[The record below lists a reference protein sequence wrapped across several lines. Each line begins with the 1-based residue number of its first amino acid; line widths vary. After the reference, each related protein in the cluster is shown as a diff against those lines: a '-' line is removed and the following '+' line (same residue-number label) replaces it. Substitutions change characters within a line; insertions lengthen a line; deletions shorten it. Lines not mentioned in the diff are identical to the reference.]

1 MTHDLFSGFSQLLT
15 PEAIGL
21 LFVGMAIGMFMGML
35 PGMGVS
41 LALSLMLPFLYHMSV
56 IPAITL
62 MLATQAASYYAASIT
77 AILLNTPGAP
87 ESYPTT
93 LDGFPMAQ
101 RGEAGR
107 ALAIS
112 AASTWAGGW
121 IACAVLLALL
131 PVSGSLVNVFH
142 PPEFVAIIILA
153 LVLIGGTGESTSSG
167 KVILSGAIG
176 LMFSFIGADPVTGID
191 RFTFGSVALMSGL
204 NVVPFA
210 LGVFAMTQMVVMYGR
225 NESVAAGQ
233 QAMLRD
239 AFRRQVGEGLGD
251 AARSWI
257 HILRSALVASVL
269 GLIPG
274 IGGFSANFISYSLG
288 RQVSRKSGEFGT
300 GVPAGIASAEGSSLA
315 KEVGS
320 LVPAVALGLPSGVG
334 MVIFIAALSILG
346 IQPGPTLLRSEP
358 SLPYS
363 MMWVMAIAGL
373 LSCAVGLAITPWLSR
388 ATNVRGPVMMPVIVS
403 LAVLGSFA
411 AVTGF
416 VGVVELGVF
425 AVVGV
430 VLRKLGYSLAAM
442 TIGLVLG
449 GTFADNLHLT
459 QSIYGWGFITSSPLA
474 DVFLVISVVLLALI
488 TWRGRRGRAVVTPE
502 RAARGPR
509 PPHPVLEPATEAV
522 IAVVSVGYMII
533 ALGYPA
539 DAGRVPAIIAAIAAA
554 VVLFRLASRGVGV
567 LRQRTVRH
575 VTGRHGAAGGPAP
588 ERFGAVRG
596 PAHAVPGPVDAV
608 PEALAAELAAVLA
621 GQDAG
626 PGRETMEALAG
637 HDGEARGG
645 LGSQPKSF
653 GREREPKP
661 TRASLPAAVPRELG
675 PQETGPQTTE
685 AQGSGHPAADQPA
698 QGRRWRRT
706 AREFAALGWI
716 WAAVGA
722 SYLFGFEI
730 GVPVVAAA
738 YCLTSVE
745 WNRRWQR
752 LAYAGVVTGT
762 CFAIAYAFISLFSL
776 TFSGVLI

>member
-191 RFTFGSVALMSGL
+191 RFTFGNVALMSGL

-346 IQPGPTLLRSEP
+346 VQPGPTLLRSEP

-474 DVFLVISVVLLALI
+474 DVFLVISIVLLALI
-488 TWRGRRGRAVVTPE
+488 TWRGHRGRAVITPE

-509 PPHPVLEPATEAV
+509 PPHPVLEPAAEAV
-522 IAVVSVGYMII
+522 IAVVSVGYMVI

-567 LRQRTVRH
+567 LRQRTVSH
-575 VTGRHGAAGGPAP
+575 AAGRHGPAGGPAP
-588 ERFGAVRG
+588 SPSASRPGPRTPCPRTPCLRGWPPSWRRSSPARTQGRDAKRWKPSLATTARRGADSGVSRSRSGETGSRSRRG
-596 PAHAVPGPVDAV
+596 PVTRPQCRRSW
-608 PEALAAELAAVLA
+608 AAGA
-621 GQDAG
+621 
-626 PGRETMEALAG
+626 
-637 HDGEARGG
+637 
-645 LGSQPKSF
+645 
-653 GREREPKP
+653 
-661 TRASLPAAVPRELG
+661 G
-675 PQETGPQTTE
+675 PQESG
-685 AQGSGHPAADQPA
+685 AQGSGHPAADQQPH
-698 QGRRWRRT
+698 GRRWRRT

-762 CFAIAYAFISLFSL
+762 CFGIAYAFISLFSL

>member
-131 PVSGSLVNVFH
+131 PVSGSLVNLFH

-191 RFTFGSVALMSGL
+191 RFTFGNVALMSGL

-474 DVFLVISVVLLALI
+474 DVFLVISIVLLALI

-522 IAVVSVGYMII
+522 IAVVSVGYMVI

-575 VTGRHGAAGGPAP
+575 ATGRHGRPAARPPSPSTPCPSPSTPCPGPWTPCLRRWPPSWRRSSPARTQGRDAKRWKPWLATTARRGADLGASRSRSGESGSRSRRGPVFRPLCRGSLGRRRPGRRRPKRRGAGIRPRTSRRRGAAG
-588 ERFGAVRG
+588 
-596 PAHAVPGPVDAV
+596 
-608 PEALAAELAAVLA
+608 A
-621 GQDAG
+621 G
-626 PGRETMEALAG
+626 R
-637 HDGEARGG
+637 
-645 LGSQPKSF
+645 
-653 GREREPKP
+653 
-661 TRASLPAAVPRELG
+661 RANSPRS
-675 PQETGPQTTE
+675 
-685 AQGSGHPAADQPA
+685 AGSGPRWARATCSASRSACPWSPPRTASPRSSGTAAGSA
-698 QGRRWRRT
+698 WRTRRW
-706 AREFAALGWI
+706 
-716 WAAVGA
+716 
-722 SYLFGFEI
+722 
-730 GVPVVAAA
+730 
-738 YCLTSVE
+738 
-745 WNRRWQR
+745 
-752 LAYAGVVTGT
+752 
-762 CFAIAYAFISLFSL
+762 
-776 TFSGVLI
+776 

>member
-21 LFVGMAIGMFMGML
+21 LFVGMAVGMFMGML
-35 PGMGVS
+35 PGVGVS

-121 IACAVLLALL
+121 IACVVLVVLI
-131 PVSGSLVNVFH
+131 PFSGSLVNLFH
-142 PPEFVAIIILA
+142 PPEFVAIIVLA
-153 LVLIGGTGESTSSG
+153 LVLIGGTGESTSSS
-167 KVILSGAIG
+167 KVVLSGAIG
-176 LMFSFIGADPVTGID
+176 LMFSFIGSDPVTGID
-191 RFTFGSVALMSGL
+191 RFTFGSIPLMSGL

-210 LGVFAMTQMVVMYGR
+210 LGVFALTQMVAMFGR
-225 NESVAAGQ
+225 NESVSTGQ
-233 QAMLRD
+233 QAMLRN

-288 RQVSRKSGEFGT
+288 RQVSRKYGKQFGT

-334 MVIFIAALSILG
+334 MVIFIAALAILG
-346 IQPGPTLLRSEP
+346 LQPGPTLLKTEP
-358 SLPYS
+358 SLPYT

-373 LSCAVGLAITPWLSR
+373 LSCAVGLIITPWLSR
-388 ATNVRGPVMMPVIVS
+388 ATSVRGPVMMPIIIS

-416 VGVVELGVF
+416 AGVVELGVF

-430 VLRKLGYSLAAM
+430 VLRKVGYSVAAM

-459 QSIYGWGFITSSPLA
+459 QSIYGWGFIVHSPLA
-474 DVFLVISVVLLALI
+474 DVFLLISIALLALI

-509 PPHPVLEPATEAV
+509 SPHPVLEPATEAV
-522 IAVVSVGYMII
+522 IAVVSIIYMVI

-539 DAGRVPAIIAAIAAA
+539 AAGGVPAIIAAVAAA
-554 VVLFRLASRGVGV
+554 AALFRLASRGIGV
-567 LRQRTVRH
+567 LRHRRAPGEAAATVAAET
-575 VTGRHGAAGGPAP
+575 VT
-588 ERFGAVRG
+588 
-596 PAHAVPGPVDAV
+596 
-608 PEALAAELAAVLA
+608 PEAMDAALAIVPA
-621 GQDAG
+621 GYDTGAG
-626 PGRETMEALAG
+626 HETLAG
-637 HDGEARGG
+637 HDRQTSGG
-645 LGSQPKSF
+645 PDSQPGPF
-653 GREREPKP
+653 GQSVGLEPAP
-661 TRASLPAAVPRELG
+661 E
-675 PQETGPQTTE
+675 
-685 AQGSGHPAADQPA
+685 GSGPLADQPES
-698 QGRRWRRT
+698 GRRMRRT
-706 AREFAALGWI
+706 TRELVALGWI
-716 WAAVGA
+716 WAAVAA
-722 SYLFGFEI
+722 SYLFGFEV

-738 YCLTSVE
+738 YCLTAVQ
-745 WNRRWQR
+745 WDRRWQR
-752 LAYAGVVTGT
+752 LTYAAVVTATSFG
-762 CFAIAYAFISLFSL
+762 IAYAFITLFSL
-776 TFSGVLI
+776 SFSGVLI

>member
-21 LFVGMAIGMFMGML
+21 LFAGMAIGMFMGML

-93 LDGFPMAQ
+93 LDGFPMAK

-121 IACAVLLALL
+121 IGCVVLVILI
-131 PVSGSLVNVFH
+131 PVSGSLVSFFH
-142 PPEFVAIIILA
+142 PPEFAAIIILA
-153 LVLIGGTGESTSSG
+153 LVLIGGTGESTSAG
-167 KVILSGAIG
+167 KVVLSGAMG
-176 LMFSFIGADPVTGID
+176 LMLSFIGSDPVTGVE
-191 RFTFGSVALMSGL
+191 RFTFGNISLMDGL

-210 LGVFAMTQMVVMYGR
+210 LGVFAMTQMVVMFSR
-225 NESVAAGQ
+225 NESVTGGAQG
-233 QAMLRD
+233 LISS
-239 AFRRQVGEGLGD
+239 AFRRQVGQGLGD
-251 AARSWI
+251 AVKSWV
-257 HILRSALVASVL
+257 HILRSALVASIL

-288 RQVSRKSGEFGT
+288 RQVSRKYGKQFGT
-300 GVPAGIASAEGSSLA
+300 GVPAGVASAEGSSLA

-346 IQPGPTLLRSEP
+346 VQPGPTLLKAQP
-358 SLPYS
+358 TLPYS

-373 LSCAVGLAITPWLSR
+373 VSCAVGLIITPWLAR

-416 VGVVELGVF
+416 AGVVELGVF
-425 AVVGV
+425 AVIGV

-459 QSIYGWGFITSSPLA
+459 QSIYGYGGFITKSPLA
-474 DVFLVISVVLLALI
+474 DVFLVIAIALLVLIA
-488 TWRGRRGRAVVTPE
+488 WRGRRGRAVVTPE

-509 PPHPVLEPATEAV
+509 SPHPVLEPVAEAV
-522 IAVVSVGYMII
+522 IAVVSLIYMIV
-533 ALGYPA
+533 ALGYA
-539 DAGRVPAIIAAIAAA
+539 AGAGTLPAIIAAIAAA
-554 VVLFRLASRGVGV
+554 VALFRLASRGVAL
-567 LRQRTVRH
+567 LRDRSSGRAGEVDAVVPAADAALAAVPAGH
-575 VTGRHGAAGGPAP
+575 DTGGRDVNGLESAVGREPGAGDADGHPGPPGAAGGTGTAD
-588 ERFGAVRG
+588 GG
-596 PAHAVPGPVDAV
+596 PA
-608 PEALAAELAAVLA
+608 
-621 GQDAG
+621 
-626 PGRETMEALAG
+626 
-637 HDGEARGG
+637 DGAD
-645 LGSQPKSF
+645 
-653 GREREPKP
+653 
-661 TRASLPAAVPRELG
+661 REL
-675 PQETGPQTTE
+675 
-685 AQGSGHPAADQPA
+685 SRWH
-698 QGRRWRRT
+698 RRLRT
-706 AREFAALGWI
+706 KRELMAIGWI
-716 WAAVGA
+716 WAAIAA

-730 GVPVVAAA
+730 GVPLAVAAYA
-738 YCLTSVE
+738 LTSVE
-745 WNRRWQR
+745 WNRQWQR
-752 LAYAGVVTGT
+752 LTYTVVVTGAA
-762 CFAIAYAFISLFSL
+762 FGIAYCFLTLFNF
-776 TFSGVLI
+776 TFSGIWA

>member
-21 LFVGMAIGMFMGML
+21 LFVGMAVGMFMGML
-35 PGMGVS
+35 PGVGVS

-121 IACAVLLALL
+121 IACVVLVVLI
-131 PVSGSLVNVFH
+131 PISGSLVNLFH
-142 PPEFVAIIILA
+142 PPEFVAIIVLA

-167 KVILSGAIG
+167 KVVLSGAIG
-176 LMFSFIGADPVTGID
+176 LMFSFIGSDPVTGID
-191 RFTFGSVALMSGL
+191 RFTFGNIPLMSGL

-210 LGVFAMTQMVVMYGR
+210 LGVFALTQMVAMYGR
-225 NESVAAGQ
+225 NESVATGQ
-233 QAMLRD
+233 QAMLRN

-288 RQVSRKSGEFGT
+288 RQVSRKYGKQFGT

-320 LVPAVALGLPSGVG
+320 LVPAVALGLPSGLG

-346 IQPGPTLLRSEP
+346 LQPGPTLLRAEP

-373 LSCAVGLAITPWLSR
+373 LSCAVGLIITPWLSR
-388 ATNVRGPVMMPVIVS
+388 ATSVRGPVMMPIIIS

-416 VGVVELGVF
+416 AGVVELGVF

-430 VLRKLGYSLAAM
+430 VLRKVGYSLAAM

-449 GTFADNLHLT
+449 GTFADNVHLT
-459 QSIYGWGFITSSPLA
+459 QSIYGWGFIVHSPLA
-474 DVFLVISVVLLALI
+474 DVFLLISIALLVLI
-488 TWRGRRGRAVVTPE
+488 TWRGRRGRAVITPE

-509 PPHPVLEPATEAV
+509 SPHPVLEPATEAV
-522 IAVVSVGYMII
+522 IAVVSIIYMVI
-533 ALGYPA
+533 ALGYPSA
-539 DAGRVPAIIAAIAAA
+539 AGGVPAIIAAVAAA
-554 VVLFRLASRGVGV
+554 VALFRLASRGIGM
-567 LRQRTVRH
+567 LRHRTAGDAVAA
-575 VTGRHGAAGGPAP
+575 TGTAEAVAP
-588 ERFGAVRG
+588 EAM
-596 PAHAVPGPVDAV
+596 DA
-608 PEALAAELAAVLA
+608 ALATVPA
-621 GQDAG
+621 GHG
-626 PGRETMEALAG
+626 TGSGHEALAG
-637 HDGEARGG
+637 HDSETSGG
-645 LGSQPKSF
+645 LESQPGPF
-653 GREREPKP
+653 GQRVGLEPEP
-661 TRASLPAAVPRELG
+661 E
-675 PQETGPQTTE
+675 
-685 AQGSGHPAADQPA
+685 GSRPPADQP
-698 QGRRWRRT
+698 QSGRRMRRT
-706 AREFAALGWI
+706 ARELVALGWI
-716 WAAVGA
+716 WAAVAA
-722 SYLFGFEI
+722 SYLFGFEV

-738 YCLTSVE
+738 YCLTAVQ
-745 WNRRWQR
+745 WDRHWQR
-752 LAYAGVVTGT
+752 FTYAAVVTATSFG
-762 CFAIAYAFISLFSL
+762 IAYAFVTLFSL

>member
-21 LFVGMAIGMFMGML
+21 LFAGMAIGMFMGML

-77 AILLNTPGAP
+77 AILINTPGAP

-121 IACAVLLALL
+121 IACAVLLVLL
-131 PVSGSLVNVFH
+131 PISGSLVDLFH
-142 PPEFVAIIILA
+142 PPEFAAIIILA
-153 LVLIGGTGESTSSG
+153 LVLIGGTGESTSSS

-176 LMFSFIGADPVTGID
+176 LMLSFIGSDPVTGVS

-225 NESVAAGQ
+225 NESVAGGA
-233 QAMLRD
+233 QAMLKD
-239 AFRRQVGEGLGD
+239 TFRRQVGQGLRD
-251 AARSWI
+251 TVKAWI
-257 HILRSALVASVL
+257 HVLRSALVASVL

-274 IGGFSANFISYSLG
+274 IGGFAANFISYGLG
-288 RQVSRKSGEFGT
+288 RQVSRKSGKFGT
-300 GVPAGIASAEGSSLA
+300 GVPAGVASAEGSSLA

-334 MVIFIAALSILG
+334 MVIFIAALTILG
-346 IQPGPTLLRSEP
+346 VQPGPTLLHTQP

-373 LSCAVGLAITPWLSR
+373 LSCAVGLVLTPWLSR
-388 ATNVRGPVMMPVIVS
+388 ATNVRGPVMLPVIVS

-411 AVTGF
+411 SVTGF
-416 VGVVELGVF
+416 IGVIELGVF
-425 AVVGV
+425 AVIGV
-430 VLRKLGYSLAAM
+430 IMRKLGYSLAAI

-459 QSIYGWGFITSSPLA
+459 QSIYGWGFAAHSPLA
-474 DVFLVISVVLLALI
+474 DVFLGISVVLLAAI
-488 TWRGRRGRAVVTPE
+488 TWRSHRSRGRAILTPQ

-509 PPHPVLEPATEAV
+509 RPHPVLEPVTEAV
-522 IAVVSVGYMII
+522 ITVGSVIYMIV

-539 DAGRVPAIIAAIAAA
+539 GAGTLPAIVAAIAAA
-554 VVLFRLASRGVGV
+554 TALLRLASRPVRALV
-567 LRQRTVRH
+567 SARRPHQSCDAAAPAAADEAARTDATLATVPAGHGPQAGGGLEGHRAPFGH
-575 VTGRHGAAGGPAP
+575 PDETGQGAAPHSDTAGDPDVVRP
-588 ERFGAVRG
+588 EDGRPEDGRPEDGQPEQRG
-596 PAHAVPGPVDAV
+596 SRRRRT
-608 PEALAAELAAVLA
+608 L
-621 GQDAG
+621 
-626 PGRETMEALAG
+626 
-637 HDGEARGG
+637 
-645 LGSQPKSF
+645 
-653 GREREPKP
+653 
-661 TRASLPAAVPRELG
+661 REL
-675 PQETGPQTTE
+675 
-685 AQGSGHPAADQPA
+685 
-698 QGRRWRRT
+698 
-706 AREFAALGWI
+706 AALGWI
-716 WAAVGA
+716 WAAVAG
-722 SYLFGFEI
+722 SYLFGFEV
-730 GVPVVAAA
+730 GVPLVAAA

-745 WNRRWQR
+745 WSRRWQR
-752 LAYAGVVTGT
+752 LVYAAAVTGT
-762 CFAIAYAFISLFSL
+762 AFGIAYGFVSLFNL
-776 TFSGVLI
+776 TFTGLLT

>member
-1 MTHDLFSGFSQLLT
+1 MTLCHSYAIKPRDWVPMTHNLFSGFSQLLT

-21 LFVGMAIGMFMGML
+21 LFAGMAIGMFMGML

-121 IACAVLLALL
+121 IACAVLLILL
-131 PVSGSLVNVFH
+131 PFSGDLINVFH

-176 LMFSFIGADPVTGID
+176 LMLSFVGSDPVTGIY
-191 RFTFGSVALMSGL
+191 RFTFGSLALADGL

-210 LGVFAMTQMVVMYGR
+210 LGVFAMTQMVVMFGR
-225 NESVAAGQ
+225 NESVASGA
-233 QAMLRD
+233 QAMLARG
-239 AFRRQVGEGLGD
+239 FRRQVGQGLGD

-288 RQVSRKSGEFGT
+288 RQVSRKSGDFGT
-300 GVPAGIASAEGSSLA
+300 GVPAGVASAEGSSLA

-334 MVIFIAALSILG
+334 MVIFIAALTILG
-346 IQPGPTLLRSEP
+346 VQPGPTLLHSQP
-358 SLPYS
+358 ALPYS

-373 LSCAVGLAITPWLSR
+373 LSCGVGLIITPWLSR
-388 ATNVRGPVMMPVIVS
+388 ATNVRGPVMMPIIIS

-411 AVTGF
+411 SVTGF

-425 AVVGV
+425 AAVGV
-430 VLRKLGYSLAAM
+430 VMRKLGYSLAAM

-449 GTFADNLHLT
+449 STFADNLHLT
-459 QSIYGWGFITSSPLA
+459 QSIYGWGFFAHSPLA
-474 DVFLVISVVLLALI
+474 DVFLAISLILLVLI
-488 TWRGRRGRAVVTPE
+488 GWRGRRGRDQAIVTPE

-509 PPHPVLEPATEAV
+509 RPHPVLEPVTEVV
-522 IAVVSVGYMII
+522 IVVVSVIYMTI

-539 DAGRVPAIIAAIAAA
+539 AAGGLPAVIAAIAAA
-554 VVLFRLASRGVGV
+554 VAASRLASRGVRAAADARRLGSARIAVEGEAAMVGV
-567 LRQRTVRH
+567 PDVAAMPVGSEPGSGGGLDGHPGPFGQSDQSEPTADHPQPSRARGRTV
-575 VTGRHGAAGGPAP
+575 
-588 ERFGAVRG
+588 
-596 PAHAVPGPVDAV
+596 
-608 PEALAAELAAVLA
+608 
-621 GQDAG
+621 
-626 PGRETMEALAG
+626 
-637 HDGEARGG
+637 
-645 LGSQPKSF
+645 
-653 GREREPKP
+653 
-661 TRASLPAAVPRELG
+661 
-675 PQETGPQTTE
+675 
-685 AQGSGHPAADQPA
+685 
-698 QGRRWRRT
+698 
-706 AREFAALGWI
+706 REFAALGWI
-716 WAAVGA
+716 WAAVAA

-745 WNRRWQR
+745 WSHRWQR
-752 LAYAGVVTGT
+752 LAYAAVVTGVA
-762 CFAIAYAFISLFSL
+762 FVIAYGFTSLFNL
-776 TFSGVLI
+776 TFSGILT

>member
-1 MTHDLFSGFSQLLT
+1 MTHDLLSGFSQLLT

-21 LFVGMAIGMFMGML
+21 LIAGMAIGMFMGML

-56 IPAITL
+56 IPAVTL

-93 LDGFPMAQ
+93 LDGFPMAK

-121 IACAVLLALL
+121 IGCILLVALL
-131 PVSGSLVNVFH
+131 QVAGSLINVFH

-153 LVLIGGTGESTSSG
+153 LVLIGGTGESTSSS

-176 LMFSFIGADPVTGID
+176 LMLSFIGSDPVTGIS
-191 RFTFGSVALMSGL
+191 RFTFGSTDLMSGL

-225 NESVAAGQ
+225 NESVTSGAHN
-233 QAMLRD
+233 MLRHT
-239 AFRRQVGEGLGD
+239 FRRQVGQGLRDTG
-251 AARSWI
+251 ANWV
-257 HILRSALVASVL
+257 HVVRSAIVAGVL

-288 RQVSRKSGEFGT
+288 RQVSRKGSKFGT
-300 GVPAGIASAEGSSLA
+300 GVPAGVASAEGSSLA

-334 MVIFIAALSILG
+334 MVIFIAALTILG
-346 IQPGPTLLRSEP
+346 VQPGPTLLKSQP
-358 SLPYS
+358 TLPYS

-373 LSCAVGLAITPWLSR
+373 LSCGIGLAVTPWLSR
-388 ATNVRGPVMMPVIVS
+388 ATTVRGPVMMPVIVS

-430 VLRKLGYSLAAM
+430 VMRKLGYSLAAM

-449 GTFADNLHLT
+449 STFADNLHLT
-459 QSIYGWGFITSSPLA
+459 QSIYGWGFLTKSPLA
-474 DVFLVISVVLLALI
+474 DVFLVISVVLLGLI
-488 TWRGRRGRAVVTPE
+488 TWRGRRSRGQAIITPE

-509 PPHPVLEPATEAV
+509 RPHPVLEPVTEAV
-522 IAVVSVGYMII
+522 IAVVSIIYLVI

-554 VVLFRLASRGVGV
+554 VALFRLAS
-567 LRQRTVRH
+567 
-575 VTGRHGAAGGPAP
+575 
-588 ERFGAVRG
+588 GAVRRLAALRR
-596 PAHAVPGPVDAV
+596 P
-608 PEALAAELAAVLA
+608 ALAAEPAVGAAAAGSLAAGSPAGPEPAMAGTPTAVGVHAAGGARTADTAGESLAGDGAADPAAGPDLPAVLGGPDPA
-621 GQDAG
+621 GQDAAG
-626 PGRETMEALAG
+626 PPHERRRRTM
-637 HDGEARGG
+637 
-645 LGSQPKSF
+645 
-653 GREREPKP
+653 
-661 TRASLPAAVPRELG
+661 REL
-675 PQETGPQTTE
+675 
-685 AQGSGHPAADQPA
+685 
-698 QGRRWRRT
+698 
-706 AREFAALGWI
+706 AALGWI
-716 WAAVGA
+716 WAAVIA

-738 YCLTSVE
+738 YCLTSID
-745 WNRRWQR
+745 WKRRWQR
-752 LAYAGVVTGT
+752 LTFAAAVTATAFVISAGFV
-762 CFAIAYAFISLFSL
+762 SLFHL
-776 TFSGVLI
+776 TFTGLLA

>member
-21 LFVGMAIGMFMGML
+21 LFAGMAIGMFMGML

-121 IACAVLLALL
+121 IGCVVLIVLI
-131 PVSGSLVNVFH
+131 PVSGSLVNFFH
-142 PPEFVAIIILA
+142 PPEFAAIIILA
-153 LVLIGGTGESTSSG
+153 LVLIGGTGESTSAG

-176 LMFSFIGADPVTGID
+176 LMLSFIGSDPVTGVE
-191 RFTFGSVALMSGL
+191 RFTFGNIALMDGL

-210 LGVFAMTQMVVMYGR
+210 LGVFAMTQMVVMFAR
-225 NESVAAGQ
+225 NEAVAGGAQ
-233 QAMLRD
+233 VMLAN
-239 AFRRQVGEGLGD
+239 AFRRQVGQGLGD
-251 AARSWI
+251 AAKQWV
-257 HILRSALVASVL
+257 HILRSALVASFL

-288 RQVSRKSGEFGT
+288 RQVSRKHGKDFGT
-300 GVPAGIASAEGSSLA
+300 GTPAGVASAEGSSLA

-346 IQPGPTLLRSEP
+346 VQPGPTLLKAQP
-358 SLPYS
+358 TLPYS

-373 LSCAVGLAITPWLSR
+373 VSCAVGLVITPWLAR

-416 VGVVELGVF
+416 AGVVELGVF
-425 AVVGV
+425 AVIGV
-430 VLRKLGYSLAAM
+430 VLRKIGYSLAAM

-459 QSIYGWGFITSSPLA
+459 QSIYGYGGFVTKSPLA
-474 DVFLVISVVLLALI
+474 DVFLVIAIGLLVLIA
-488 TWRGRRGRAVVTPE
+488 WRGHRGKAVLTPE

-509 PPHPVLEPATEAV
+509 PPHPVLEPAAEGV
-522 IAVVSVGYMII
+522 IAVVSLIYMVV
-533 ALGYPA
+533 AFGYPA
-539 DAGRVPAIIAAIAAA
+539 GAGTLPGIIAAIAAA
-554 VVLFRLASRGVGV
+554 VALFRLASRGVAL
-567 LRQRTVRH
+567 LRDRSSGHTANLAAVVPVDAALAAVPAGLDSSARGSIARDSAGLDSASADSS
-575 VTGRHGAAGGPAP
+575 GRDSGARDAAGRDPA
-588 ERFGAVRG
+588 
-596 PAHAVPGPVDAV
+596 GPVD
-608 PEALAAELAAVLA
+608 PRPGEL
-621 GQDAG
+621 
-626 PGRETMEALAG
+626 
-637 HDGEARGG
+637 DGDLE
-645 LGSQPKSF
+645 SF
-653 GREREPKP
+653 GKIGSEEP
-661 TRASLPAAVPRELG
+661 S
-675 PQETGPQTTE
+675 E
-685 AQGSGHPAADQPA
+685 AGIRSDHPP
-698 QGRRWRRT
+698 
-706 AREFAALGWI
+706 
-716 WAAVGA
+716 
-722 SYLFGFEI
+722 
-730 GVPVVAAA
+730 
-738 YCLTSVE
+738 
-745 WNRRWQR
+745 
-752 LAYAGVVTGT
+752 
-762 CFAIAYAFISLFSL
+762 
-776 TFSGVLI
+776 